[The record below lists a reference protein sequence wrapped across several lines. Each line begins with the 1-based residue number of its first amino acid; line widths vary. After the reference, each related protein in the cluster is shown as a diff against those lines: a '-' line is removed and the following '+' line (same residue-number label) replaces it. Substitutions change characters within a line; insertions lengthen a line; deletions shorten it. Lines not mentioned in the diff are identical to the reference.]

1 MDKRYEKSSRRFD
14 QQEPQSREMAMEA
27 DNFAGGRLSS
37 PSADGPESGF
47 DPHYLAAKKSID
59 DRALNRYVWTEL
71 CQALPQTS
79 GGEPANIVEIGA
91 GIGTMLAR
99 MVDWG
104 LLTGPATYLATD
116 CDAGHLRHAQRYLAA
131 WADER
136 GYTLHWPEQQRGRL
150 CTAQA
155 EIALVFEAVRAE
167 EMACRTESRGT
178 FHLVIA
184 HAVLDLIDL
193 SVVLPGLLSQ
203 LTNNGLA
210 YFTCNFDGATF
221 FLPEAPGGEEQE
233 ILRRYHD
240 SMEARLTGASRTGRR
255 LLSMLQGPGLEL
267 LAAGSS
273 DWVIHPRNETYS
285 GDEVLFLH
293 ALIATVEQEL
303 AGKSGPAPS
312 GLAAWARTRHQQ
324 VEVGALTF
332 LAPNLDLL
340 ARRRSSLP

>member
-1 MDKRYEKSSRRFD
+1 
-14 QQEPQSREMAMEA
+14 MEA
-27 DNFAGGRLSS
+27 DNFTGARMFS
-37 PSADGPESGF
+37 PPADGPGSGF

-59 DRALNRYVWTEL
+59 DRALNRYVWSEL
-71 CQALPQTS
+71 CKALPQTT
-79 GGEPANIVEIGA
+79 GAEPANIVEIGA

-116 CDAGHLRHAQRYLAA
+116 CDIGHLRLARRYLAT

-136 GYTLHWPEQQRGRL
+136 GYPLHWPEQQRGRL

-167 EMACRTESRGT
+167 EMACRTEIRGT

-193 SVVLPGLLSQ
+193 PTVLPGLLAQ
-203 LTNNGLA
+203 LTSNGLA
-210 YFTCNFDGATF
+210 YCTCNFDGTTL
-221 FLPEAPGGEEQE
+221 FLPEYPGGEELE
-233 ILRRYHD
+233 ILRRYHA

-273 DWVIHPRNETYS
+273 DWVIHPRNETYA
-285 GDEVLFLH
+285 GDEVVFLH

-303 AGKSGPAPS
+303 SGKSGPAPP
-312 GLAAWARTRHQQ
+312 GLAAWVRTRHRQ
-324 VEVGALTF
+324 VEAGALTF
-332 LAPNLDLL
+332 LARNLDLL
-340 ARRRSSLP
+340 ARRRPSLP

>member
-1 MDKRYEKSSRRFD
+1 MAADK
-14 QQEPQSREMAMEA
+14 
-27 DNFAGGRLSS
+27 FAGGLLSS
-37 PSADGPESGF
+37 PPADGPASGF

-71 CQALPQTS
+71 CQALPQIT
-79 GGEPANIVEIGA
+79 GGDPANIVEIGA

-116 CDAGHLRHAQRYLAA
+116 CDAGHLRLARRYLAA

-136 GYTLHWPEQQRGRL
+136 GHALHWPEQQRGRL
-150 CTAQA
+150 STAQA

-167 EMACRTESRGT
+167 EMARWTESRGT
-178 FHLVIA
+178 FHLLIA

-193 SVVLPGLLSQ
+193 PAVLPGLLSL
-203 LTNNGLA
+203 LTGNGLA
-210 YFTCNFDGATF
+210 YCTCNFDGATH
-221 FLPEAPGGEEQE
+221 FLPEYPGEEEQE
-233 ILRRYHD
+233 ILRRYHA

-255 LLSMLQGPGLEL
+255 LLSLLQGPGFEL

-273 DWVIHPRNETYS
+273 DWIIHPRNLTYS
-285 GDEVLFLH
+285 GDEVVFLH
-293 ALIATVEQEL
+293 ALVATVEQEL
-303 AGKSGPAPS
+303 TGKSGPPPP
-312 GLAAWARTRHQQ
+312 GLAAWAHTRHQQ
-324 VEVGALTF
+324 VEAGALTF
-332 LAPNLDLL
+332 LARNLDLL